1 MDKITEALTKLLP
14 EDQVKEVSDAVAEML
29 EEGKSSL
36 EKEYNDKLEEA
47 YGQLSQELKEAE
59 NTAYQGYE
67 ESYGIINDLRNRLE
81 MQREEYEQQL
91 EEGYEEAYQYLLAER
106 EKNNNLEVGMYE
118 EYDGK
123 LAEMKEYI
131 VDKVD
136 QFLHNKGQDIYE
148 QARRDI
154 INDPRMA
161 EHKVVLDK
169 IVDLTAG
176 YLSDEEAALATS
188 TKLDEAQVKIE
199 ELLGQKRVLEAK
211 IVRMDKDKK
220 DLTEAVNYA
229 KNVITEHEEK
239 TVLKEQKERAEKAK
253 TVEGKGRNTTE
264 EYEIVKEEYTPEEKA
279 AEQETEIMEGLGVDF
294 DQLHKLSGLNS

>member
-1 MDKITEALTKLLP
+1 MDKITEALKKMLP
-14 EDQVKEVSDAVAEML
+14 EDQVKDVSGAVEEML
-29 EEGKSSL
+29 TEAKSAL

-47 YGQLSQELKEAE
+47 YAQLSKELKDAE
-59 NTAYQGYE
+59 GTAYQGYE

-91 EEGYEEAYQYLLAER
+91 EEGYEEAYQYLVAER
-106 EKNNNLEVGMYE
+106 DKNNNIEVGMYE

-123 LAEMKEYI
+123 LGEMKEYI

-136 QFLHNKGQDIYE
+136 QFLHHKGQEIYE

-154 INDPRMA
+154 INDPQMA
-161 EHKVVLDK
+161 EHRVVLDK

-176 YLSDEEAALATS
+176 YLSDEEASLATS
-188 TKLDEAQVKIE
+188 SKLDEAKSKIE

-220 DLTEAVNYA
+220 DLSEAVNYA
-229 KNVITEHEEK
+229 RNVISEHEEK
-239 TVLKEQKERAEKAK
+239 TVLKEQKERTETAK
-253 TVEGKGRNTTE
+253 KVEGKGRGHNDK
-264 EYEIVKEEYTPEEKA
+264 YEVIKEDYTPEQQRATEEED
-279 AEQETEIMEGLGVDF
+279 AELMEGLGVDF
-294 DQLHKLSGLNS
+294 DQLQKLSGL